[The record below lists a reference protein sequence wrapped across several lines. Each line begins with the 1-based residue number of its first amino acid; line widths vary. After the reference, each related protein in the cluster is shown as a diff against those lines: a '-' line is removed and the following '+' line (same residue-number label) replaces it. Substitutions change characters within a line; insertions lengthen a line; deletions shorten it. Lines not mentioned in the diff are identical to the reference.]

1 MDAARKSTQMV
12 KLVSILSFSQRPSV
26 CFDQKNTDSNSRISH
41 PNNNNVRYFST
52 SGGSKSFKLIEVG
65 KEVKVSGNYDT
76 GQMILHRI
84 FEYRGVVLFPWKTQ
98 IFDRTPPTKNKTE
111 LGTTTSEMKKKSKKV
126 NPKGQPVIY
135 YAVLADAKDIEKI
148 KNRDQSDYVKFLGS
162 PEENPQT
169 LYGIRGLD
177 YVCHDDIFPYI
188 TGDEVPI
195 KNELFDKF
203 LVRDGRYTDRMVF
216 EALPLLNRW
225 KEREIMP
232 KLKCSSVFTETS
244 ENNLKV
250 TVIPFYLGV
259 DRSHNYWWRYCIR
272 IENFS
277 EKTVQLRERN
287 WKIHSIPG
295 TIY

>member
-1 MDAARKSTQMV
+1 MDAARKSKQMV
-12 KLVSILSFSQRPSV
+12 RLVSILSFSQRPSTAS
-26 CFDQKNTDSNSRISH
+26 CFDNK
-41 PNNNNVRYFST
+41 NNNTNNRYFST
-52 SGGSKSFKLIEVG
+52 SGGSQNFKLVEVG
-65 KEVKVSGNYDT
+65 KEIKVSGNYDT
-76 GQMILHRI
+76 GQMIFHRV
-84 FEYRGVVLFPWKTQ
+84 FEYRGCVLFPWKTQ
-98 IFDRTPPTKNKTE
+98 IFDRTPPTKNNKAE
-111 LGTTTSEMKKKSKKV
+111 SDSATTSSEAKRGKSRKKV

-135 YAVLADAKDIEKI
+135 YAVLADGKDVDGI

-177 YVCHDDIFPYI
+177 YVAHDDIFPYV
-188 TGDEVPI
+188 TADEVPI
-195 KNELFDKF
+195 RNDLFDKF
-203 LVRDGRYTDRMVF
+203 LVQDGRYTDRIVY

>member
-1 MDAARKSTQMV
+1 MDAARKSKQMV
-12 KLVSILSFSQRPSV
+12 RLVSILSFSQRPSTAS
-26 CFDQKNTDSNSRISH
+26 CFDNK
-41 PNNNNVRYFST
+41 NNNTNNRYFST
-52 SGGSKSFKLIEVG
+52 SGGSQNFKLVEVG
-65 KEVKVSGNYDT
+65 KEIKVSGNYDT
-76 GQMILHRI
+76 GQMIFHRV
-84 FEYRGVVLFPWKTQ
+84 FEYRGCVLFPWKTQ
-98 IFDRTPPTKNKTE
+98 IFDRTPPTKNNKAE
-111 LGTTTSEMKKKSKKV
+111 SDNVNTTSSETKRGKSRKKV

-135 YAVLADAKDIEKI
+135 YAVLADGKDVDGI

-177 YVCHDDIFPYI
+177 YVAHDDIFPYV
-188 TGDEVPI
+188 TADEVPI
-195 KNELFDKF
+195 RNDLFDKF
-203 LVRDGRYTDRMVF
+203 LVQDGRYTDRIVY

-225 KEREIMP
+225 KDREIMP